1 MSIIERFRKYREG
14 GKSNSSQSARTRNTD
29 ARKIDM
35 STVTATDNQGRAVDR
50 EAYAQLQ
57 DSLIARNYPFP

>member
-1 MSIIERFRKYREG
+1 MSVIERFRKYRKG
-14 GKSNSSQSARTRNTD
+14 GKSNSSQLARTRNTD